1 MKQIRKGLC
10 LVLALLMVLLTV
22 LPALAATAPRLPDIG
37 PVLGVEGK
45 LHLTQEVS
53 NDLYSYYKYDTQMTL
68 DGLSH
73 IVMAYGEALR
83 ELGFSIQRLST
94 EGSNLIFH
102 MSYTCETGRAELGVF
117 PTDSG
122 KSLVEGDKGGLS
134 FLLAVPATMD
144 FTLGK
149 GTHLLVEGGTRCIEC
164 GGTGN
169 CRYCS
174 GGSANYGQGYEKCII
189 CDGSGICNVCD
200 GKGEY

>member
-10 LVLALLMVLLTV
+10 LVFALLLVLLTA

-37 PVLGVEGK
+37 PALGVDGR
-45 LHLTQEVS
+45 LYLTKEES
-53 NDLYSYYKYDTQMTL
+53 NGVYSYYWYDTQMTL

-73 IVMAYGEALR
+73 IVVAYGEALR

-94 EGSNLIFH
+94 QGSNLIFH

-122 KSLVEGDKGGLS
+122 KSLVEGDKGNLA

-149 GTHLLVEGGTRCIEC
+149 GTSLLVEGGTRCIEC

-169 CRYCS
+169 CRYCY
-174 GGSANYGQGYEKCII
+174 GGRADYGQGYEDCTI

-200 GKGEY
+200 GKGQY